1 MNEVIFSEPFSE
13 RRRDQI
19 NLVTVGGSI
28 SFDIRGNE
36 CFLFPTEEA
45 RNEYLALKSKEE
57 EGRAV
62 K

>member
-1 MNEVIFSEPFSE
+1 MNEVIYTEPFSD
-13 RRRDQI
+13 RHRDQI
-19 NLVTVGGSI
+19 NLVSVGGSI

-45 RNEYLALKSKEE
+45 RDEYLALKSQGER
-57 EGRAV
+57 RAV